1 MYHVILHEEGKTM
14 GEVVEFVES
23 ITPGAIP
30 IPRELAVKYQRAIE
44 DEHELRETLRTGLP
58 RKTRRTTK

>member
-1 MYHVILHEEGKTM
+1 M

-44 DEHELRETLRTGLP
+44 DE
-58 RKTRRTTK
+58 